1 MVMKVVCWVLVLG
14 MSLAASAEEG
24 GGGSAVPY
32 VDLSPSFVTNFG
44 GSGAGDTPHY
54 VKVDVSLRVASNDI
68 ADEVKYHAP
77 SLRNYLLLLFTAQ
90 NQQTMTTPQGQE
102 FLRQQALKGI
112 NAILLREDGSK
123 VQVQNVFFTSF
134 VVQQ

>member
-1 MVMKVVCWVLVLG
+1 MAV
-14 MSLAASAEEG
+14 SAEEG
-24 GGGSAVPY
+24 GSGSAVPY
-32 VDLSPSFVTNFG
+32 VDLAPSFVTNFG
-44 GSGAGDTPHY
+44 GSSAGDTPHY

-77 SLRNYLLLLFTAQ
+77 ALRNYLLLLFTAQ

-112 NAILLREDGSK
+112 NALLLREDGPK